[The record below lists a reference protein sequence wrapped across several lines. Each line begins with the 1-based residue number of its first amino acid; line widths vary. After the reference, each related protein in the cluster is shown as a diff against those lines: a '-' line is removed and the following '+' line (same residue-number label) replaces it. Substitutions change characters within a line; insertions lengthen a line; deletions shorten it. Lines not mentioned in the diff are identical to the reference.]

1 MRSISSHSILVS
13 LNVLLL
19 LCLLAAAQSGPSAET
34 MFSRRITG
42 ILDAPGQAKSII
54 LFIGD
59 GMGANHRLAAQW
71 LAVGQDGALK
81 MDGLPVGGTIGT
93 ASANSSVTDSAA
105 AATAMATG
113 VRTDNGVIGLDPEG
127 EILETIREQAAA
139 RGKAVGLVS
148 NVQLSHA
155 TPAGFA
161 VHVSHR
167 SMMSEIAA
175 QLLDAEV
182 DVLLGGGEDEFLRED
197 TTGCHPEP
205 GERTDGRNL
214 VAEAL
219 AAGYSLVCDDSE
231 LAALDPATSGRVLG
245 LFSDEGMPRPYLP
258 TLAQM
263 TDHAI
268 NVLAGDPDGF
278 FLLVEGGQ
286 IDWASHGN
294 DASNAIDDDVGLD
307 QAVAVGLAYAQ
318 AKPSTLVIV
327 VADHETGGMELRL
340 SSSGSP
346 DEDGPFPMPDGTPFY
361 VDWSTT
367 GHTSQDVP
375 LTAVGPAADRLS
387 GSRPNTEIYDA
398 MRWALDWHTWLP
410 VVNLP

>member
-1 MRSISSHSILVS
+1 MRSISGHSILRS
-13 LNVLLL
+13 LTALLL
-19 LCLLAAAQSGPSAET
+19 FCLLAAAQNGSSAET
-34 MFSRRITG
+34 ISSREATG
-42 ILDAPGQAKSII
+42 NLDAPGQAKSII

-71 LAVGQDGALK
+71 LSLGQDGALE
-81 MDGLPVGGTIGT
+81 MDGLPVTATIDT

-113 VRTDNGVIGLDPEG
+113 VRTDNGVIGLDPDG
-127 EILETIREQAAA
+127 EVLETILEQGSA
-139 RGKAVGLVS
+139 RGRSVGLVT

-161 VHVSHR
+161 AHVSNR
-167 SMMSEIAA
+167 SMMTEIAA

-182 DVLLGGGEDEFLRED
+182 DVLLGGGEDEFLPED

-205 GERTDGRNL
+205 GERSDGRNL

-219 AAGYSLVCDDSE
+219 AVGYSLVCDDSE
-231 LAALDPATSGRVLG
+231 LAALDPATSGKILG
-245 LFSDEGMPRPYLP
+245 LFSDEGMPRPYSP

-268 NVLAGDPDGF
+268 NLLARDPDGF

-294 DASNAIDDDVGLD
+294 DASNAIDDVVGLD
-307 QAVAVGLAYAQ
+307 QAVAVGLAYAE
-318 AKPSTLVIV
+318 ADPSALVIV
-327 VADHETGGMELRL
+327 AADHETGGMDLSL

-346 DEDGPFPMPDGTPFY
+346 DEDGPFLMPDGTPFY
-361 VDWSTT
+361 VDWTTT
-367 GHTSQDVP
+367 GHTAQDVP

-387 GSRPNTEIYDA
+387 GSRLNTEIYDV
-398 MRWALDWHTWLP
+398 MRWAIDWHTWLP
-410 VVNLP
+410 MIITP